1 MTTETKPT
9 SPINDE
15 IRLPPPT
22 PRAVTVVDLDISF
35 PNLLRITLRLIMAQL
50 VALAIIIGI
59 AAAIGAAGS
68 VAMIVLGVILAA
80 GT

>member
-1 MTTETKPT
+1 MTTETKTT
-9 SPINDE
+9 SPINDD

-22 PRAVTVVDLDISF
+22 PLAVTVVDLDISF
-35 PNLLRITLRLIMAQL
+35 PQLLRITLRLIMAQL
-50 VALAIIIGI
+50 VALAIIMGV

-68 VAMIVLGVILAA
+68 VLMVVLGVILAA